1 MRTLIIFLL
10 LFVTQSLQAQKPDF
24 FRVYDS
30 RGKKVAKGNIFTY
43 SDTSITLTRR
53 NRFIETPLTQID
65 IIKSKRTT
73 GHRIAMT
80 TLSVAGVAFIAAASL
95 AAMNNGGYRNASLGP
110 RTRRIRTK
118 NAPTNVQKLK
128 SPLEKPPKL
137 QKKYMVNAYPEKW
150 KETRKA
156 LYYYIL
162 QY

>member
-1 MRTLIIFLL
+1 MRALIILFLL
-10 LFVTQSLQAQKPDF
+10 FLAQSLHAQKPDF

-30 RGKKVAKGNIFTY
+30 HGNKVAKGLIFTY

-53 NRFIETPLTQID
+53 NRFIETPLSQID

-95 AAMNNGGYRNASLGP
+95 AAMNNGGYRNGTTGQGP
-110 RTRRIRTK
+110 RRIRTK

-137 QKKYMVNAYPEKW
+137 QKKYMVNADPEKW

-162 QY
+162 QS